1 MAGALPPGA
10 WWRASGTGASTVDAV
25 STNGSAPG
33 VQPYGP
39 DAGDAAVVAARR
51 SALELREVH
60 FAYPLRPGSFGESC
74 CGLDPAL
81 GHLGYALVPCR
92 TWVRAAGVAHCP
104 PLWPGS
110 RGESASSSSTEI
122 GISRAPMAYA
132 MCGRRHGL
140 PLAAECACLY
150 CVLAV
155 PSEEHQWK
163 YGCLR
168 CCCYQSGLCLAALPP
183 RGSRQRLQPA
193 HHAALALCMRCP
205 LHSQCAVPCSTP
217 RPGFNPAPRVGHSH
231 CGAQR
236 GGQEH
241 CCSASLALLRPYLR
255 CAATCLPLLG

>member
-1 MAGALPPGA
+1 M
-10 WWRASGTGASTVDAV
+10 
-25 STNGSAPG
+25 
-33 VQPYGP
+33 
-39 DAGDAAVVAARR
+39 VAARR

-110 RGESASSSSTEI
+110 RGESGSSSSTEI

-155 PSEEHQWK
+155 PSEDHQWK
-163 YGCLR
+163 YSCLR
-168 CCCYQSGLCLAALPP
+168 CCCSKWP
-183 RGSRQRLQPA
+183 
-193 HHAALALCMRCP
+193 
-205 LHSQCAVPCSTP
+205 VPCCT
-217 RPGFNPAPRVGHSH
+217 
-231 CGAQR
+231 
-236 GGQEH
+236 
-241 CCSASLALLRPYLR
+241 
-255 CAATCLPLLG
+255 AT